1 MAKFIQI
8 SVSGNSDAFKNGNHL
23 LSGDK
28 CVGAAVASGT
38 VISYHLDGGVGSS
51 EATIT
56 YTGGATLGIE
66 LLKNINYALTANP
79 GGPLAKVQLP
89 KGVTVSGI
97 AIV

>member
-8 SVSGNSDAFKNGNHL
+8 SVSGNADAFKNGNHL

-28 CVGAAVASGT
+28 CVSAVVANAT
-38 VISYHLDGGVGSS
+38 TISYHLDGGVGSS

-56 YTGGATLGIE
+56 YTGAAAGGIE

-89 KGVTVSGI
+89 VGVTVSQI